1 MTFELIRLMN
11 CGIFIDARDIGN
23 IQHHFPKELD
33 RIQMRTRCA
42 NCALFQIASSIF
54 RVERVDLRLSST
66 FIYFVTQNSPKCQKM
81 RNFWVSRQIFRGFK
95 VRSTRISNLPFK
107 PHSSFGHLKYVD
119 SVFAQNFGPIFVEM
133 KVHSTRTSKP
143 PN

>member
-42 NCALFQIASSIF
+42 NCALFQIASSILPSGASGSEIKLNFYLF
-54 RVERVDLRLSST
+54 RDT
-66 FIYFVTQNSPKCQKM
+66 KCQKM
-81 RNFWVSRQIFRGFK
+81 RNFWVSRQIFRGFQ

-119 SVFAQNFGPIFVEM
+119 SVFARNFGPIFVEM